1 MPDLLQIS
9 EFARGPMAWICV
21 AIFFIGNGYQIF
33 KFYQL
38 SRNTHHPTLKRPIGY
53 RKQKA
58 RPFSREI
65 LISKIARLRVSLIGI
80 EPVMAFVT
88 ITFHLCLFILPLFI
102 LEHAVLYLINW
113 KLDIWPIVFSHQV
126 TDFLV
131 LYLLGC
137 TLFFLFRRLFIRRV
151 RALSTAQ
158 DYIMLTL
165 ALIPFV
171 TGFMAIHHVADYAS
185 LITVHILSVELLL
198 VIMPFTKFAHMLFF
212 FINRFTLASEYSL
225 AQGHRTWSPRAVDSK
240 N

>member
-1 MPDLLQIS
+1 MPDLLQIG
-9 EFARGPMAWICV
+9 EFARGPMIWICV
-21 AIFFIGNGYQIF
+21 AIFFIGNGVHIF
-33 KFYQL
+33 KFCRL
-38 SRNTHHPTLKRPIGY
+38 SRNTHLITIKRPIGY

-58 RPFSREI
+58 RTFSREM
-65 LISKIARLRVSLIGI
+65 LISKIARFRVSLVGI

-113 KLDIWPIVFSHQV
+113 RLDIWPIVFSRQV
-126 TDFLV
+126 TDFMV

-151 RALSTAQ
+151 RALSTAR
-158 DYIMLTL
+158 DYCMLTT

-171 TGFMAIHHVADYAS
+171 TGFMAIHHVTDYAS
-185 LITVHILSVELLL
+185 LITIHILSVELLL

-225 AQGHRTWSPRAVDSK
+225 ARGHRTWSPRAMDSK
-240 N
+240 S